1 MEDTGIPSFRIPSL
15 PHGSLMV
22 HGFAG
27 QLAEQTGDEECGRR
41 RCLSGTHRRLP
52 TRTSGTRDAE
62 HRDRRRSRSDLG
74 LGGSI
79 NTAHSP

>member
-27 QLAEQTGDEECGRR
+27 RADGRR
-41 RCLSGTHRRLP
+41 GMWKKKMSVGHAP
-52 TRTSGTRDAE
+52 TPPDLNQRDTK

-79 NTAHSP
+79 NTARSP